1 MQHSNWKQEKYDS
14 VFTDICR
21 NVQLQQ
27 LTDPDF
33 TIEDLEAQ
41 LRDAYILQ
49 GNGWAGKGE
58 LKDIVESATI
68 AAYEHILAEWKVSK

>member
-1 MQHSNWKQEKYDS
+1 MQRHNWKEQKYES
-14 VFTDICR
+14 VFTDTCR

-49 GNGWAGKGE
+49 GNGWTGKGE

-68 AAYEHILAEWKVSK
+68 AAYEHILAEWKTCK